1 MEYGARNVRNEVMM
15 AFLVGLARL
24 CGVPFRWQS
33 NKGKGRCSGTFPS
46 AIWAV
51 STKQTLWNR
60 MSEQDGTA
68 CQVGSGLTVR
78 GLEEQVSDYLAM
90 YVSMQMI

>member
-1 MEYGARNVRNEVMM
+1 
-15 AFLVGLARL
+15 
-24 CGVPFRWQS
+24 
-33 NKGKGRCSGTFPS
+33 
-46 AIWAV
+46 
-51 STKQTLWNR
+51 